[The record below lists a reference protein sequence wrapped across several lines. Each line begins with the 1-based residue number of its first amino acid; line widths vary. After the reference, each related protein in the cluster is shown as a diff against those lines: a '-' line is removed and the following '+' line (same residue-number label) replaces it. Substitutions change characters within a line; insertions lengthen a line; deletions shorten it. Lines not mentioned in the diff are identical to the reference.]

1 MLAGAQEELCTPS
14 PKHSACLATQLG
26 LPCQGSRIAKAMLA
40 PSCFLRVAAMK
51 ESVRAGGGTPA
62 PLKRPPTG
70 VKVLFRVGLILVR
83 LALGTSDQRLAC
95 PGLLETLEALRTIPQ
110 AQLQEE
116 VFMAQVGEPGTL
128 PGKLSPEQEVR
139 VRTGPVP
146 VLELRARCKPQTL
159 APPRPQASALS
170 TSWLCALVAHG
181 AGPGFLTPNPAHGS
195 HPTQVHSV
203 ALSEQDL
210 QREIRTQL
218 AQLPASVSGPL
229 PRPQERLP
237 GAQAVFQAQQ
247 LAGLCGD
254 SRKPEVP
261 RIVIQPP
268 EEPRRKPQTR
278 GKTFHGFLTRARGPP
293 IQGSPRA
300 HRGSAS
306 FLDTRF

>member
-1 MLAGAQEELCTPS
+1 M
-14 PKHSACLATQLG
+14 
-26 LPCQGSRIAKAMLA
+26 
-40 PSCFLRVAAMK
+40 
-51 ESVRAGGGTPA
+51 
-62 PLKRPPTG
+62 
-70 VKVLFRVGLILVR
+70 
-83 LALGTSDQRLAC
+83 
-95 PGLLETLEALRTIPQ
+95 
-110 AQLQEE
+110 
-116 VFMAQVGEPGTL
+116 
-128 PGKLSPEQEVR
+128 
-139 VRTGPVP
+139 
-146 VLELRARCKPQTL
+146 
-159 APPRPQASALS
+159 
-170 TSWLCALVAHG
+170 
-181 AGPGFLTPNPAHGS
+181 
-195 HPTQVHSV
+195 

-261 RIVIQPP
+261 RIVVQPP